1 METQSVNSNL
11 LVEELQ
17 LGEQLNHC
25 VHSNRRSDFALMLSM
40 LTDDVLSH
48 SQFKLPKAEQPT
60 KLTTEESLRKTFELP
75 KKQRLSLENL
85 TQIDEFSQ
93 AHLIESQKL
102 STLHLTQALSP
113 KPLAFRND
121 KLHIDSTVLSN
132 TRLYCQQQY
141 QLGKEAENDKGEIG
155 KDNRLAF
162 NVNAWLKS
170 VQTTIVKAPL
180 LATTA

>member
-25 VHSNRRSDFALMLSM
+25 VHSDRRSDFVLMLSM
-40 LTDDVLSH
+40 LTDDVLAY
-48 SQFKLPKAEQPT
+48 SQFKLPQTVKSAQ
-60 KLTTEESLRKTFELP
+60 LTTEDSLRKTFELP
-75 KKQRLSLENL
+75 KKQRLCLDNL
-85 TQIDEFSQ
+85 TEIDEFSQ
-93 AHLIESQKL
+93 AHLIQSHQL
-102 STLHLTQALSP
+102 STLHLSQALSP

-121 KLHIDSTVLSN
+121 KLHINSTVLSN

-141 QLGKEAENDKGEIG
+141 QLKKQAGNDEINKEHN
-155 KDNRLAF
+155 NRLAF

-180 LATTA
+180 LATMA